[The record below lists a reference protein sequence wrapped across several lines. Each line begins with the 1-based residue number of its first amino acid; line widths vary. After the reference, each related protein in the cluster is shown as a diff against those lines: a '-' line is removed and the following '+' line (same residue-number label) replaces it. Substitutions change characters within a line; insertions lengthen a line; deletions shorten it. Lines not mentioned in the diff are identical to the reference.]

1 MGRNAIGIQWAEVRR
16 VAKHPMMCKTTT
28 VSLCT
33 EEGERKREGEGEGE
47 GEECEEERKEGEEE
61 KGEG

>member
-1 MGRNAIGIQWAEVRR
+1 MGRGQGCS
-16 VAKHPMMCKTTT
+16 KYPMMCKTTT

-33 EEGERKREGEGEGE
+33 EEGEIKREGEGE
-47 GEECEEERKEGEEE
+47 EEWEEERKEEEEE

>member
-1 MGRNAIGIQWAEVRR
+1 MGHGKECYWHLVGRGQGCS
-16 VAKHPMMCKTTT
+16 KYPMMCKTTT

-33 EEGERKREGEGEGE
+33 EEGEIKREGEGE
-47 GEECEEERKEGEEE
+47 EEWEEERKEEEEE